1 MIAQELSFLS
11 ASVAGAVAVLALLAM
26 QFLRAH
32 GEGRV
37 VPSVMLWLD
46 ERVSPL
52 RRILSGVFSRWKS
65 LLAPLLALLALIFAL
80 TDPVLV
86 VRPDAPRTVVV
97 CAPDARKTAER
108 LVAKLDPSRT
118 SVLLL
123 SGSGVF
129 LQKNLPFAEQN
140 VPLLPVDRDGVLA
153 LAGRLAGENGVVVW
167 LDSLPP
173 PRLPAGAVFQK
184 TGDATF
190 PVASPLKL
198 HVKHASE
205 ALLKRLALLPGVQL
219 TNRESAT
226 LILSSGNG
234 TDEAEAE
241 RIYSLL
247 TASGIYGFYENG
259 QFARI
264 PDTEPGLP
272 PRGASRLSWIL
283 FVAALLAALAD
294 ILLWSKRKTV

>member
-1 MIAQELSFLS
+1 MIAQGLSFLS
-11 ASVAGAVAVLALLAM
+11 VSAAGAVAVLALLAM

-52 RRILSGVFSRWKS
+52 RRILSGVFSRWRS
-65 LLAPLLALLALIFAL
+65 LIAPLLALLALLFAL
-80 TDPVLV
+80 TGPVLV
-86 VRPDAPRTVVV
+86 MHRDAPSTVVV
-97 CAPDARKTAER
+97 CTPDARKAAER
-108 LVAKLDPSRT
+108 MVAKLDPSRT

-129 LQKNLPFAEQN
+129 LRNDLPFAEQN

-153 LAGRLAGENGVVVW
+153 LAMRQTGEKGSVIW
-167 LDSLPP
+167 LDSVPP
-173 PRLPAGAVFQK
+173 PRLPARAVFLK
-184 TGDATF
+184 TGNAAF

-198 HVKHASE
+198 HVEHASE
-205 ALLKRLALLPGVQL
+205 ALLKRLAFLPGVQL
-219 TNRESAT
+219 TDRKSAT

-241 RIYSLL
+241 RIYALL
-247 TASGIYGFYENG
+247 TASGVYGFYENG

-264 PDTEPGLP
+264 PDTEPELP
-272 PRGASRLSWIL
+272 PRGAFRLSWIL

-294 ILLWSKRKTV
+294 FLLWSKRKTV

>member
-80 TDPVLV
+80 TDPVV

-123 SGSGVF
+123 SGSGVL

-140 VPLLPVDRDGVLA
+140 VPHLPVDRDGVLA
-153 LAGRLAGENGVVVW
+153 LAMRQAGEKGSVIW

-173 PRLPAGAVFQK
+173 PRLPAGAVSQK

-205 ALLKRLALLPGVQL
+205 TLLKRLALLPGVQL